1 MYRRLLAVALFA
13 TLLLASAAMAVP
25 VKERPEAPRAG
36 SYAEALALSAKTGK
50 PVIVDFFAVW

>member
-13 TLLLASAAMAVP
+13 TLLLASAAMADP
-25 VKERPEAPRAG
+25 ATPKPEAPRLG
-36 SYAEALALSAKTGK
+36 SYAEALALSAQTGK